1 MLGDNPVNAI
11 FIVQH
16 FYFLDQVSCQIL
28 PFQPSVTATLI
39 IKCNKRMEEI
49 KFTMADWD
57 SMDRVKTQTRD
68 RAFQTL
74 GRAFDFLLRFQKLDR
89 VL

>member
-1 MLGDNPVNAI
+1 
-11 FIVQH
+11 
-16 FYFLDQVSCQIL
+16 
-28 PFQPSVTATLI
+28 
-39 IKCNKRMEEI
+39 
-49 KFTMADWD
+49 MADWD

-74 GRAFDFLLRFQKLDR
+74 GQAFDFLLRFQKLDR